1 MRRNWFIAAIV
12 IGALAI
18 VIAAVVMRLTEDDP
32 ETTAEWADSVCTSLT
47 DWRSSIASLADPGD
61 EVLTAEA
68 VRDRLDQADDAT
80 SDLVDELRDLGPPDL
95 DAGDE
100 VQQALDSAAA
110 GVAASYADVQSA
122 AEEAADADNATELL
136 EGLADL
142 ADDFA
147 ALADQ
152 AGDIV
157 ATLQSA
163 SLFGD
168 SSDEMEQAFAA
179 SDSCQALRAES

>member
-1 MRRNWFIAAIV
+1 MAAVV
-12 IGALAI
+12 IGVLAI
-18 VIAAVVMRLTEDDP
+18 VVAAVVMRVTEDDP
-32 ETTAEWADSVCTSLT
+32 ETTAEWADSVCTSLS
-47 DWRSSIASLADPGD
+47 DWRSSIAALADPGD
-61 EVLTAEA
+61 EPLTAETL
-68 VRDRLDQADDAT
+68 RDRLDQADDAT

-95 DAGDE
+95 DAGDD
-100 VQQALDSAAA
+100 VQRTLDSAAA
-110 GVAASYADVQSA
+110 ALAASYADIQSA
-122 AEEAADADNATELL
+122 AEDAAGADDQTELL
-136 EGLADL
+136 EALADL

-168 SSDEMEQAFAA
+168 SSDELEQAFAA
-179 SDSCQALRAES
+179 SDSCEALQADS

>member
-1 MRRNWFIAAIV
+1 MRRNWFVAAIV
-12 IGALAI
+12 IGVLAI
-18 VIAAVVMRLTEDDP
+18 VVAAVVMRLTEDDP
-32 ETTAEWADSVCTSLT
+32 ETTTGWAGSVCSSLT

-61 EVLTAEA
+61 EPLTAETL
-68 VRDRLDQADDAT
+68 RDRLDQADDAT

-110 GVAASYADVQSA
+110 GLAASYEDVQSS
-122 AEEAADADNATELL
+122 AEEAADADDPTELL
-136 EGLADL
+136 EALADL

-147 ALADQ
+147 GLADQ

-168 SSDEMEQAFAA
+168 ASDELEQAFAA
-179 SDSCQALRAES
+179 SDSCQALQADS

>member
-1 MRRNWFIAAIV
+1 VRWNWFIAAIV
-12 IGALAI
+12 IGVLAI
-18 VIAAVVMRLTEDDP
+18 VVAAVVMRVTEDDP
-32 ETTAEWADSVCTSLT
+32 ETTAEWADSVCTSLS
-47 DWRSSIASLADPGD
+47 DWRSSIAALAEPDD
-61 EVLTAEA
+61 EPLTADTL
-68 VRDRLDQADDAT
+68 RDRLDQADDAT

-95 DAGDE
+95 EEGDE
-100 VQQALDSAAA
+100 VQRALDSAAA
-110 GVAASYADVQSA
+110 GLAASYADVQSA
-122 AEEAADADNATELL
+122 AEDAADADDTTELL
-136 EGLADL
+136 EAIADL

-168 SSDEMEQAFAA
+168 ASAELEQAFAA
-179 SDSCQALRAES
+179 SDSCQALRADS

>member
-1 MRRNWFIAAIV
+1 MRRNWFVAAVAVGIVAIVVAAI
-12 IGALAI
+12 A
-18 VIAAVVMRLTEDDP
+18 MRLTEDDP
-32 ETTAEWADSVCTSLT
+32 ETTAAWADSVCTSLS
-47 DWRSSIASLADPGD
+47 DWRSSIAVLADPGD
-61 EVLTAEA
+61 EALTAETLG
-68 VRDRLDQADDAT
+68 DRLDQADDAT

-95 DAGDE
+95 DAGDD

-110 GVAASYADVQSA
+110 GLAASYADVQSA
-122 AEEAADADNATELL
+122 AEDAADADDTTELL
-136 EGLADL
+136 EALADL

-168 SSDEMEQAFAA
+168 ASAELEQAFAA
-179 SDSCQALRAES
+179 SDSCQALQADS

>member
-1 MRRNWFIAAIV
+1 VRRNWFIAAIV
-12 IGALAI
+12 IGVLAI

-32 ETTAEWADSVCTSLT
+32 ETTADWADSVCTSLS
-47 DWRSSIASLADPGD
+47 DWRSSIVSLADPGD
-61 EVLTAEA
+61 EPLTAETL
-68 VRDRLDQADDAT
+68 RDRLDQADDAT

-95 DAGDE
+95 DSGDE

-110 GVAASYADVQSA
+110 GLAASYADVQSA
-122 AEEAADADNATELL
+122 AEDAADADDQAEFLAA
-136 EGLADL
+136 LADI

-147 ALADQ
+147 ELADQ

-157 ATLQSA
+157 ATLQAA

-168 SSDEMEQAFAA
+168 ASAELEQAFAA
-179 SDSCQALRAES
+179 SDSCQALRADS